1 MTAAP
6 PKTFDHIIIGA
17 GSAGCTLAN
26 RLSADPNVRVLVLEA
41 GGWDRHPFVKLPLA
55 WGRVLLDR
63 IYDWGY
69 DGEPQD
75 TMAGR
80 RIECARGK
88 VIGGSSTINAMAYV
102 RGNRGDYARW
112 ASYGLPGWSY
122 DDVLPYF
129 RRQESWEGGAT
140 TYRGGDGPLQTRK
153 SRYQDPL
160 VDAYLE
166 AAASAGH
173 VLNDDYNGETQDGFA
188 RMQMTIR
195 RGFRDSAAT
204 AYLHPVLSRANLTV
218 KVHAHVTRVVLEGAR
233 AVGVE
238 YLQDGRRVLAHAD
251 GEVILSGG
259 AINSPQVLMLS
270 GIGDPQALRAHGI
283 NIKVPLPGVGRNLQ
297 DHPAALLIYAR
308 GDESPL
314 LRNMRVDRL
323 GLGLLDAF
331 AFGRGFVTDLPGGIT
346 GFVKTDPALPM
357 PDIQLLF
364 IAGSLV
370 AAPYLSPFRKPFAD
384 SFACRIVLLR
394 PESRGAITLASSH
407 PLAPPHISQGLLS
420 AADDWKALRRGIAL
434 FRDLAHRSEL
444 KPFVARELGPGP
456 DVKSDAKLE
465 DYVRRTAVTAHHPSG
480 TCKMGPDG
488 DAMAVVDGELRV
500 RGTEG
505 LRVVDASVFPDLVG
519 GNINAPTIMIAE
531 RAADFIHRGS
541 TRWSINNTDITQ
553 PTSHVRFEEEGG
565 GYLAKLG
572 LLPCS

>member
-1 MTAAP
+1 MTAAGARRESR
-6 PKTFDHIIIGA
+6 KSFDYIIIGA

-26 RLSADPNVRVLVLEA
+26 RLSADPDVRVLVLEA
-41 GGWDRHPFVKLPLA
+41 GGWDRHPFVKLPLT

-88 VIGGSSTINAMAYV
+88 VVGGSSTINAMAYV

-129 RRQESWEGGAT
+129 RKQESWEGGASA
-140 TYRGGDGPLQTRK
+140 YRGGDGPLQTRK
-153 SRYQDPL
+153 SQYEDPL
-160 VDAYLE
+160 VDAYLN
-166 AAASAGH
+166 AASGSGYA
-173 VLNDDYNGETQDGFA
+173 LNDDYNGETQDGFA

-195 RGFRDSAAT
+195 RGHRESAAT
-204 AYLHPVLSRANLTV
+204 AYLHPVRSRENLTIQ
-218 KVHAHVTRVVLEGAR
+218 VHAQVTRILLEGAR

-238 YLQDGRRVLAHAD
+238 YLHD
-251 GEVILSGG
+251 GERVVVYADREVIVSGG

-270 GIGDPQALRAHGI
+270 GIGDPQALQARGI
-283 NIKVPLPGVGRNLQ
+283 DVKIPLPGVGRNLQ

-314 LRNMRVDRL
+314 LRNMRADRL
-323 GLGLLDAF
+323 ALGLVDAF
-331 AFGRGFVTDLPGGIT
+331 AFGRGFMTDLPGGIT
-346 GFVKTDPALPM
+346 GFVKSDPALPM

-364 IAGSLV
+364 IAGSLM
-370 AAPYLSPFRKPFAD
+370 AAPYLAPFRKPFAD

-394 PESRGAITLASSH
+394 PQSRGAVTLASAD
-407 PLAPPHISQGLLS
+407 PLAAPRISQGLL
-420 AADDWKALRRGIAL
+420 AAAEDWNALRRGIAL
-434 FRDLAHRSEL
+434 FRDLAHRPEL
-444 KPFVARELGPGP
+444 KPFVARELGPGA
-456 DVKSDAKLE
+456 DVKTDAALE
-465 DYVRRTAVTAHHPSG
+465 DYVRRTAVTAHHPAG
-480 TCKMGPDG
+480 TCKMGPDS
-488 DAMAVVDGELRV
+488 DAMAVVDDRLRV
-500 RGTEG
+500 RGAEA

-531 RAADFIHRGS
+531 RAADLIRG
-541 TRWSINNTDITQ
+541 
-553 PTSHVRFEEEGG
+553 
-565 GYLAKLG
+565 
-572 LLPCS
+572 